1 MCSYGRYSPLTPP
14 SMLGWG
20 VYPPYPES
28 LIIKHTTIMENKNPQ
43 KYDVKRIFASA
54 YASKNNANVE
64 DITVRV
70 HDQKGLKKVQV
81 EVGFG
86 DETGWQLV
94 QRYWATNLP
103 TPEDLAMLKGKRIDD
118 ALLQT
123 GWNDDEKHWG
133 KIKVAKLVLE
143 GGVELTFNGVRDEP
157 GLTVDDDE

>member
-1 MCSYGRYSPLTPP
+1 MCLCKRYTPLTPP

-28 LIIKHTTIMENKNPQ
+28 LILKHTIIMENTNPQ

-54 YASKNNANVE
+54 YAVKNNANVE
-64 DITVRV
+64 DITIRV

-86 DETGWQLV
+86 DATGWQLI

-103 TPEDLAMLKGKRIDD
+103 TPEDLATLKGKRVADV
-118 ALLQT
+118 LLQT
-123 GWNDDEKHWG
+123 GWNDDEKRWG
-133 KIKVAKLVLE
+133 KIKVAKLILE
-143 GGVELTFNGVRDEP
+143 GGEELTLSGVRDEP